1 MRRLTAEHA
10 KNLVAEYVE
19 NRTLDDLLEELKMYG
34 TVTISNSGKDW
45 HCQYQPKV
53 KRREYQFDNSGSDLL
68 QLVKNC
74 LSLVYF
80 SQAQN

>member
-1 MRRLTAEHA
+1 MSRLTAEHA

-19 NRTLDDLLEELKMYG
+19 NRTLEDLLEELKMYG
-34 TVTISNSGKDW
+34 TVTISNSEGTW
-45 HCQYQPKV
+45 HCDYQPKV
-53 KRREYQFDNSGSDLL
+53 KKREYKFDNYGKDLL

-80 SQAQN
+80 SQAQH